1 MGADLIMLMH
11 LKMKNTAIDY
21 WNFFK
26 NLFKKTS
33 VIRLL
38 EWNFKELII
47 NYVANAVAVVIW
59 RNPKKNNKSW
69 GLRLL
74 GPVATDN

>member
-1 MGADLIMLMH
+1 MLMH

-26 NLFKKTS
+26 NLFEKKPS
-33 VIRLL
+33 VIRLS

-47 NYVANAVAVVIW
+47 NCVANAVAVVM
-59 RNPKKNNKSW
+59 
-69 GLRLL
+69 
-74 GPVATDN
+74 